1 MISPLPLYMI
11 HKKIKLS
18 KKNVSVIT
26 CLTVILLIT
35 SVNGFLNLI
44 MPFLNSDKSVNY
56 YEPKTSDYWN
66 FVGTTISIDNDW
78 VSINATYD
86 WCNGAGTVGDPYI
99 IENVTIDAQN
109 SGSCILIQNS
119 IDYFII
125 RNCTLIDGGES
136 SLDSGIKLD
145 NVQNGLI
152 LNNTCYNARCG
163 IVAQSSSN
171 NVVRENIIYGSSFV
185 GIYMYYGSNNDAI
198 NNKITGSYRGLSI
211 FRASNMNFSQNVME
225 NTGIHVYY
233 NIESQLSTN
242 YIDTSNLISGKSV
255 YFYAN
260 EENLDNSNFTDPGQ
274 IILSNCD
281 NVTLSGFDLKNTNIG
296 IQLLY
301 CDNGQVF
308 GNNLTDNSR
317 FGIYVREG
325 NYNNITNNNL
335 RSNIYGIELDDK
347 CLNNTID
354 DNTFLYGSTGIY
366 ISSVSENNTIINNN
380 LTQCSTGIR
389 VSNCANNIIESN
401 DIIDS
406 TGFGIYIDSGAS
418 TNHFIRNKIEGSN
431 LNGIYL
437 SSNGDSN
444 EFRENSIEDSG
455 NAGVY
460 ITSGDCEDNIF
471 IQNSFI
477 QNTRHV
483 NDLGTDNYY
492 NNTVIG
498 NYWDN
503 YTGVDADDDG
513 IGDTIHLIQTSTT
526 IYDYLPIWNDG
537 FDIPVPI
544 HVKNNWSETVATYDW
559 VTGSGTWTDPYV
571 IEDITIDAQGSGSGI
586 LIENTNEYFIIR
598 NCTIYDTSQW
608 NYVTEGYDAG
618 IKLHNTNNGT
628 IYNNTI
634 YDTEYAGIYLDH
646 ADNNTIY
653 ENILYQNDI
662 WGIDNHWCY
671 YNRIINNTV
680 SANFVDIGFYNC
692 ENMTLRDNQ
701 MQLSGFYFRAST
713 LLQANSHYIPPSNT
727 LNGKTL
733 YYYKNQN
740 YLSSTDFQNPAQII
754 LVNCH
759 NSSISDIEFSHAY
772 RPIDLHYSDD
782 NTIQNCNFTSN
793 NDNSIQFIYSE
804 GNIIQ
809 NNRFGDGDSVVM
821 DDHSS
826 YNIVRNNEFLGSG
839 NSIMVMDY
847 SSYNQIYD
855 NVIDGG
861 SRGVYLVSYASSNVI
876 FGNNISN
883 LWFYGVYILGFSSLN
898 QVYDNTITSCDR
910 EGIRIENSD
919 SNIIRENRIVSNE
932 LGILVNSGSSLN
944 GCYNNT
950 LLSNVKHAQDDGVNN
965 FWNITTIGNY
975 WDNYTGVDADDNL
988 IGDIA
993 HPISGSAASF
1003 DYLPIWEDGDDLG
1016 PTISITSPSIDSYH
1030 INPPTIQVSITDISE
1045 VNETWYMVIGSGIN
1059 HTFTG
1064 TSFEVNVTSWT
1075 NHIDGP
1081 ITIRI
1086 YANDTYGNLAFEDLS
1101 INKDTTNPQIL
1112 INEPL
1117 EGTEFG
1123 DEPPSFNL
1131 TIIESNIYQLWF
1143 KINDS
1148 STSHFISVVSGNN
1161 VFAMDSSVWDAIPD
1175 GYVLISFFAN
1185 DTLGNSGTISVT
1197 IIKDT
1202 STSPPPGSPSGIPGY
1217 DLGLLISIISI
1228 ISVIIIAKRRK
1239 LLD

>member
-1 MISPLPLYMI
+1 MIY
-11 HKKIKLS
+11 KKFNIS
-18 KKNVSVIT
+18 KKNVLTIT
-26 CLTVILLIT
+26 CLSVIVLFT
-35 SVNGFLNLI
+35 SANGFLYL
-44 MPFLNSDKSVNY
+44 MDPFLSSDKSVKES
-56 YEPKTSDYWN
+56 EPKTSDFWN
-66 FVGTTISIDNDW
+66 FVGTTISIDNNW
-78 VSINATYD
+78 TTTNSTYD

-109 SGSCILIQNS
+109 SGSCINIQNS
-119 IDYFII
+119 NDYFII

-136 SLDSGIKLD
+136 SFNSGVFLK

-152 LNNTCYNARCG
+152 QNNTCYNSNCG
-163 IVAQSSSN
+163 IVVDSSSN
-171 NVVRENIIYGSSFV
+171 NVVRENIIYGCTLA
-185 GIYMYYGSNNDAI
+185 GIYMYLGSSFNDVI
-198 NNKITGSYRGLSI
+198 NNKITGSSRGLSI
-211 FRASNMNFSQNVME
+211 FSSSNMNFSQNVME

-233 NIESQLSTN
+233 NTESQLSTN
-242 YIDTSNLISGKSV
+242 NIDSSNLVSGKPV

-260 EENLDNSNFTDPGQ
+260 EDNLDNSNFTDPGQ

-301 CDNGQVF
+301 CDNAQVF
-308 GNNLTDNSR
+308 GNNLTDNSLL
-317 FGIYVREG
+317 GIYVREG
-325 NYNNITNNNL
+325 NYNNISYNYL
-335 RSNIYGIELDDK
+335 RSNMYGIELNDK

-354 DNTFLYGSTGIY
+354 DNTFLYGSTGIF
-366 ISSVSENNTIINNN
+366 IRFDSENNTIINNN

-389 VSNCANNIIESN
+389 ISDSANNIIESN
-401 DIIDS
+401 DIINS
-406 TGFGIYIDSGAS
+406 PGSGTYIDSGAS

-437 SSNGDSN
+437 SSNVDSN
-444 EFRENSIEDSG
+444 EFRENSIKDSA

-460 ITSGDCEDNIF
+460 IATSDCENNMF
-471 IQNSFI
+471 IQNSFK

-483 NDLGTDNYY
+483 NDVGTDNYY

-503 YTGVDADDDG
+503 YTGIDADDDG
-513 IGDTIHLIQTSTT
+513 IGDTAHLVQTSTT
-526 IYDYLPIWNDG
+526 IYDYFPIWNDG
-537 FDIPVPI
+537 FDIPIPI
-544 HVKNNWSETVATYDW
+544 HVDNNWTETVVTYDW

-586 LIENTNEYFIIR
+586 FIENTDEYFIVR

-618 IKLHNTNNGT
+618 IKLENTDNGM

-634 YDTEYAGIYLDH
+634 YDTDYAGIYLDY

-653 ENILYQNDI
+653 ENILYQNNL
-662 WGIDNHWCY
+662 WGIDNHDCSS
-671 YNRIINNTV
+671 NRIINNTV
-680 SANFVDIGFYNC
+680 SANFVDIGFYYC

-713 LLQANSHYIPPSNT
+713 LQQANSHYIPSSNT

-733 YYYKNQN
+733 YYYVNQN
-740 YLSSTDFQNPAQII
+740 YLSSTDFPNAAQII

-759 NSSISDIEFSHAY
+759 NSTISNIEFDHAY
-772 RPIDLHYSDD
+772 RPIDLYYSDD
-782 NTIQNCNFTSN
+782 NTVQNCNFSSN
-793 NDNSIQFIYSE
+793 RDNFIKLLCSE
-804 GNIIQ
+804 GNFIQ
-809 NNRFGDGDSVVM
+809 NNRFGDGDSLYL
-821 DDHSS
+821 DDYSS
-826 YNIVRNNEFLGSG
+826 YNIIRNNEFLGLG
-839 NSIMVMDY
+839 TSIGVYDH
-847 SSYNQIYD
+847 SNYNQIYD
-855 NVIDGG
+855 NVMDGG
-861 SRGVYLVSYASSNVI
+861 HRGVDLSYFANSNVI
-876 FGNNISN
+876 FRNNISN
-883 LWFYGVYILGFSSLN
+883 LSLWGVSIRGHSSLN
-898 QVYDNTITSCDR
+898 HVYDNTITNCNGA
-910 EGIRIENSD
+910 GIRVENSD
-919 SNIIRENRIVSNE
+919 SNVIRENRIISNE
-932 LGILVNSGSSLN
+932 LGILFYSDSGLN

-965 FWNITTIGNY
+965 FWSITTIGNY

-988 IGDIA
+988 IGDSA
-993 HPISGSAASF
+993 HPIAGSAASF

-1016 PTISITSPSIDSYH
+1016 PIISITSPSIDSYH
-1030 INPPTIQVSITDISE
+1030 INPPTIQVSITDIGE
-1045 VNETWYMVIGSGIN
+1045 VNETWYTVIGSGIN

-1064 TSFEVNVTSWT
+1064 TSFEVNTTSWT

-1081 ITIRI
+1081 IIIRT
-1086 YANDTYGNLAFEDLS
+1086 YANDTYGNLAFADLS
-1101 INKDTTNPQIL
+1101 IIKDTTNPEIF

-1117 EGTEFG
+1117 GGTEFG
-1123 DEPPSFNL
+1123 DESPSFNL
-1131 TIIESNIYQLWF
+1131 TIIELNIYQLWF

-1161 VFAMDSSVWDAIPD
+1161 VFAMDSSIWDAIPD
-1175 GYVLISFFAN
+1175 GHVLISFYMN
-1185 DTLGNSGTISVT
+1185 DTVGNSGTISVT

-1202 STSPPPGSPSGIPGY
+1202 STSPPPTPGIPGY
-1217 DLGLLISIISI
+1217 DLAFLISVISI